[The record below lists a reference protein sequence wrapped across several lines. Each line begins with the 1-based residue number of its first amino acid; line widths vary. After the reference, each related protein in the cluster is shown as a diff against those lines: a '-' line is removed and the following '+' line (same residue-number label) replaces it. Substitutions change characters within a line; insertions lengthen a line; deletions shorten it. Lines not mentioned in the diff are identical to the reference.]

1 MTKSSAVLDS
11 AGATKLVV
19 NVITDITAAK
29 RAALVQRLLGE
40 AGEALASS
48 PDPHRTLAQ
57 VADLCVPQLADWCA
71 VSLPDERAQLL
82 RTVAVAHT
90 DPAKVALARRVAE
103 RYPTSLDAGGGAAQ
117 VFREQTPQC
126 TNDITDAILIAAAQ
140 DEEHLDA
147 LRSLGMRAALVVPMS
162 SGGRSIGVLS
172 LVSAE
177 SGRNFSPEDVSLAV
191 ELARRAATAV
201 ENTRLYTE
209 ADRTSP
215 TSSRR
220 ACCPTICPSCP
231 AGERRACIAPPATR
245 IGSGATPTRRSTC
258 GTPGCSWSAMS
269 QAAAPPPP
277 RSPP

>member
-71 VSLPDERAQLL
+71 VSLPDERAQL

-103 RYPTSLDAGGGAAQ
+103 RYPTSLDAGRGAAQ

-126 TNDITDAILIAAAQ
+126 TNDITDAMLVAAAQ

-201 ENTRLYTE
+201 ENARLYTE
-209 ADRTSP
+209 RSNIAHILQTSLLP
-215 TSSRR
+215 DDLPRR
-220 ACCPTICPSCP
+220 ARL
-231 AGERRACIAPPATR
+231 ANGEPVSPRRR
-245 IGSGATPTRRSTC
+245 RESGRGRLL
-258 GTPGCSWSAMS
+258 
-269 QAAAPPPP
+269 
-277 RSPP
+277 